1 MRSIRTTRRFE
12 RDLKQARRRGKTLAK
27 LWSIVETLSCDEPLG
42 PRCRPHKLAGEWRDF
57 WECHVEADWL
67 LIWRIADDALILVR
81 TGSHADLFD

>member
-27 LWSIVETLSCDEPLG
+27 LWSIVEKLSREEPLA
-42 PRCRPHKLAGEWRDF
+42 PRCRPHELVGEWQDF
-57 WECHVEADWL
+57 WECHVEADWH
-67 LIWRIADDALILVR
+67 LIWRIADDAMILVR